1 MTASAGPEAR
11 AATLVSQRWTLAF
24 IEFAYMLRFLRY
36 LCAPMVG
43 QQRLLASDLAPTV
56 LAARIRAHL
65 KSGTWIGWET
75 ADGFWLTP
83 PIGGRNS
90 WRPIFQ
96 FKLEG
101 VAGGTRVPVRV
112 AVHPAVR
119 AFMYAWHGFL
129 AVGALAA
136 SLVSLF
142 LSVSGF
148 LSNQPQAGL
157 VLPLIAVPFIVIP
170 LTMMALGGKLSNWAF
185 QRDLPRG
192 WELLETTLHA

>member
-1 MTASAGPEAR
+1 MDAR
-11 AATLVSQRWTLAF
+11 FYRIFL
-24 IEFAYMLRFLRY
+24 IMLPFLRY

-43 QQRLLASDLAPTV
+43 QQRFLASDLPPTV

-75 ADGFWLTP
+75 ADGFRLTP
-83 PIGGRNS
+83 PISGRNS

-96 FKLEG
+96 LTLEG

-112 AVHPAVR
+112 AVHPAVQ
-119 AFMYAWHGFL
+119 AFMYVWHGLL

-142 LSVSGF
+142 LAVSGF

-157 VLPLIAVPFIVIP
+157 VLPLLAVPFILSPVG
-170 LTMMALGGKLSNWAF
+170 MMALGGKLSNWAF

-192 WELLETTLHA
+192 WELLQTTLDA